1 MKVDLFSEKRR
12 GQTANVEDLK
22 VKADKSS
29 PKGGKKFGSRQRSV
43 NVKKIKGKGREV

>member
-22 VKADKSS
+22 VKAEKSS
-29 PKGGKKFGSRQRSV
+29 PKVEHFW
-43 NVKKIKGKGREV
+43 VKAEKSKREKIEGKGREV